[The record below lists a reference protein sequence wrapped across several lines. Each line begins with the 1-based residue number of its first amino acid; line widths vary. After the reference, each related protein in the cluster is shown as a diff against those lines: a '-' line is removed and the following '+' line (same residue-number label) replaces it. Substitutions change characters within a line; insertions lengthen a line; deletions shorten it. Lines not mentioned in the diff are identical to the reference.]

1 MSENDLPLVSVV
13 MPVFNHPAYRLR
25 RAVRSILNQTYPHI
39 ELIVADGNL
48 TDANLKVVE
57 EFNDSRIAYYK
68 AKGYIACLNLG
79 LEKAAG
85 DFIARMDSDDVS
97 LPQRIEEQVRFLRQN
112 PQIGLCSCQ
121 AELFGDIEPR
131 VTKYPADVDFFTY
144 VRVGGIVHPAMMFRR
159 ELNVCY
165 EHIKPCED
173 CLLFRRLLASGCV
186 IKNLDKVLFKNR
198 VNKTS
203 MMERHPKLMARY
215 LAKINLETFGAF
227 PDLKGILGFSALEKR
242 RFTISDFSG
251 FLSFVAAVEKSKA
264 FDGVKAPKTFRPYL
278 DYMISHCGDRRKMWL
293 KLLTSRV
300 FYQTY
305 KPVGRLVRQ
314 IFSIRNKRLSDGRKI
329 KIATVLGLEIRLK
342 RYKSS

>member
-1 MSENDLPLVSVV
+1 MSENDSPLVSVV

-25 RAVRSILNQTYPHI
+25 RAIRSILNQTYPHI

-97 LPQRIEEQVRFLRQN
+97 LPRRIEEQLRFLRQN
-112 PQIGLCSCQ
+112 PHVGLCSCQ
-121 AELFGDIEPR
+121 AELFGDIEPC
-131 VTKYPADVDFFTY
+131 VTKHSADVDFFTY
-144 VRVGGIVHPAMMFRR
+144 VCGGGIVHPAIMFRR
-159 ELNVCY
+159 ELNVRY
-165 EHIKPCED
+165 ENIKPCED
-173 CLLFRRLLASGCV
+173 CLLFRRLLAGGCV

-203 MMERHPKLMARY
+203 IMDRYPKLMERY
-215 LAKINLETFGAF
+215 LAKINLETFDAF
-227 PDLKGILGFSALEKR
+227 PELTGILGFSALDKR
-242 RFTISDFSG
+242 RFSVSDFSG
-251 FLSFVAAVEKSKA
+251 FFSLVAAMEKSKA
-264 FDGVKAPKTFRPYL
+264 FSGIKAPKTFRSYL
-278 DYMISHCGDRRKMWL
+278 DYMIFHCGDKRKMWL

-305 KPVGRLVRQ
+305 QPVGRLVRQ

-329 KIATVLGLEIRLK
+329 KVATVLGLDIKLGRW
-342 RYKSS
+342 RN